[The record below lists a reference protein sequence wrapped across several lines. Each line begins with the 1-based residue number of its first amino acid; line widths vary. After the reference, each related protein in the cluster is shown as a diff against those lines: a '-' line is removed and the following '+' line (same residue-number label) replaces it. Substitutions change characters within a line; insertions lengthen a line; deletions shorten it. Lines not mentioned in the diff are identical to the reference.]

1 MWCVWELFV
10 CTLHV
15 SFQPVIPLLDLWL
28 SGPMLFLYTDNS
40 TNVFFRVRV
49 RKISFIKKI
58 LTVIYSDFYNF
69 LFVLFFH
76 KVIVHKEL
84 SIQSDEDTI
93 SMPNFR
99 YATITFNII
108 YLRAIHFPLIKSD
121 IFSTLIIYLIPK
133 KIWMFVLCSICVYLY
148 TKACTLWHG
157 QKS

>member
-1 MWCVWELFV
+1 MCVRAVCMHLAHIFPACNFSSSLTCDFPDQCYFCIQITLQMFSLELE
-10 CTLHV
+10 LGKYH
-15 SFQPVIPLLDLWL
+15 LL
-28 SGPMLFLYTDNS
+28 
-40 TNVFFRVRV
+40 
-49 RKISFIKKI
+49 KKL

-93 SMPNFR
+93 SMPDFR

-133 KIWMFVLCSICVYLY
+133 KI
-148 TKACTLWHG
+148 
-157 QKS
+157 